1 MNYPTIVPNI
11 QQEKKLRKKKTHTN
25 KQINKV
31 TKFKRIEIYSSSTVH
46 IHFHLIDFATQVDV

>member
-11 QQEKKLRKKKTHTN
+11 QQEKKLRKKTTN

-31 TKFKRIEIYSSSTVH
+31 TRFKRIEIYSSSPVH